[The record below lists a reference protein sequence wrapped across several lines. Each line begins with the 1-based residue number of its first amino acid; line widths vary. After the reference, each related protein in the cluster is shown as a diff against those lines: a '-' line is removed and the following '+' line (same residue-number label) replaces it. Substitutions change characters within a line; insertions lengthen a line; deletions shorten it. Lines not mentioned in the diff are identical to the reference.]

1 MARQQNLREVSM
13 KHLSDHHASTSA
25 ARLAHFLRLA
35 RDRSESA
42 WTRVWQKPRRP
53 AGSGRR
59 LVEYLRIARGRET

>member
-1 MARQQNLREVSM
+1 M
-13 KHLSDHHASTSA
+13 KHLSDHRTSDSG

-42 WTRVWQKPRRP
+42 WSRVWQKPRRP
-53 AGSGRR
+53 TGSGRR